1 MCERG
6 RFGRCETMTE
16 VGRISA
22 LGHTDVKYAKRMLSG
37 MKPTGGGM
45 LHLGNLEGALRP
57 WVELQNS
64 GVYDLFCFVADW
76 HALTT
81 LSSSPDD
88 IRTAS
93 IETAINYIAAGIDPA
108 KAAVFRQSDVKE
120 HAELHLLLSMITPV
134 GWLERV
140 PTYKDL
146 REKQGD
152 NELGVGYGLMGYPVL
167 QTADIVIYRA
177 QAVPVGRDQAAHLE
191 ISREIARRFNRIVGK
206 DVFPIPEAHIG
217 EETGEIKGLD
227 GRKMSKSYGNT
238 ILIADDEKST
248 LKKINKAYTT
258 PEKVHITDPG
268 VPEGCSVCAL
278 RRVYDP
284 AGYKTQWDECRAGLR
299 GCGQSKKET
308 GELINE
314 SLAPM
319 RARRLELMSDLGE
332 VERIL
337 KDGADRARAVACETM
352 DMVRSALR
360 L

>member
-1 MCERG
+1 M
-6 RFGRCETMTE
+6 
-16 VGRISA
+16 SNSNA
-22 LGHTDVKYAKRMLSG
+22 KKRMLSG
-37 MKPTGGGM
+37 MKPTGGGR

-57 WVELQNS
+57 WVELQEQ
-64 GVYDLFCFVADW
+64 GEYELFCVVADW

-81 LSSSPDD
+81 LTASPDD
-88 IRTAS
+88 IRSAS
-93 IETAINYIAAGIDPA
+93 IETAIDYMAAGIDPA

-140 PTYKDL
+140 PTYKDIH
-146 REKQGD
+146 EKVGEND
-152 NELGVGYGLMGYPVL
+152 LNVGYGLMGYPVL

-177 QAVPVGRDQAAHLE
+177 HAVPVGRDQAAHLE

-206 DVFPIPEAHIG
+206 EIFPIPVAKIG
-217 EETGEIKGLD
+217 EVTGEIKGMD

-238 ILIADDEKST
+238 IYLEDDDKTT
-248 LKKINKAYTT
+248 LKKINKAFTT
-258 PEKVHITDPG
+258 PEKIHITDPG

-284 AGYKTQWDECRAGLR
+284 SGYLTQWEECRGGLR

-308 GELINE
+308 AEIVNQ
-314 SLAPM
+314 SLAGM
-319 RARRLELMSDLGE
+319 RLRRAELASDIGE

-337 KDGADRARAVACETM
+337 KDGADRARAVASETM